1 MARSIQIQRH
11 SSSPTGLSG
20 GCAKPI
26 FDHGHVKSAKRQGE
40 RGLMLRL
47 WSSNLPYRSRRE
59 EFRRRQRRKKSVRV
73 RSILRRR
80 FLAPDQ
86 RHRVFRS
93 IRGSIEIS
101 RSVRSGEKPKIAEV
115 NLLGL
120 TGDLDGT
127 LTPQVVKTIETCS
140 PKSSRLEGQST
151 QEEEAVDSVTAP
163 SMHWASPQQKASC
176 SSPSDQ
182 QAAAPLT
189 KGDLLIVAFVSSLWL
204 WAATWALTSAALR

>member
-1 MARSIQIQRH
+1 V
-11 SSSPTGLSG
+11 T
-20 GCAKPI
+20 
-26 FDHGHVKSAKRQGE
+26 
-40 RGLMLRL
+40 
-47 WSSNLPYRSRRE
+47 RRDIIAGA
-59 EFRRRQRRKKSVRV
+59 S
-73 RSILRRR
+73 
-80 FLAPDQ
+80 LA
-86 RHRVFRS
+86 RHRVNLPFSIVKTRTGYRVCCCR
-93 IRGSIEIS
+93 IRGSLEIS

-127 LTPQVVKTIETCS
+127 LTPRVVKTIETCS
-140 PKSSRLEGQST
+140 PKSSRQGQST
-151 QEEEAVDSVTAP
+151 EEEAVDSNTAP
-163 SMHWASPQQKASC
+163 TMHWASLQQKASC

>member
-1 MARSIQIQRH
+1 MDIIAEASLARR
-11 SSSPTGLSG
+11 
-20 GCAKPI
+20 K
-26 FDHGHVKSAKRQGE
+26 V
-40 RGLMLRL
+40 
-47 WSSNLPYRSRRE
+47 NLPFSIVKTRTGYRVCCCR
-59 EFRRRQRRKKSVRV
+59 
-73 RSILRRR
+73 
-80 FLAPDQ
+80 
-86 RHRVFRS
+86 
-93 IRGSIEIS
+93 IRGSLEIS
-101 RSVRSGEKPKIAEV
+101 TSVRSGGKPKIAEV

-127 LTPQVVKTIETCS
+127 LTPRVVKTIETCS

-151 QEEEAVDSVTAP
+151 QEEEAVDSNTAP
-163 SMHWASPQQKASC
+163 TMHWASLQQKASC